1 MDEKTLVADTQ
12 PAEATGTCQQQAY
25 DFVKSRILNRDFK
38 PGQYITD
45 NQVAEELSISRTPV
59 REALR
64 ILEHEGF
71 LISQARQGWKVYT
84 LSLEDIHG
92 IFDIKLAVESM
103 VAGKAAEC
111 KDEEK
116 RANLKNALGKMRQAV
131 SATDYEAWRQADTEL
146 HYAIFAMYPNER
158 ALRIVENLNEQWYRL
173 RIGFVTLKGRMERS
187 FHEHVPLVESILAGN
202 GEEAERHMR
211 AHINNVQEEL
221 VQLLVNVVLP
231 FVQEGV

>member
-1 MDEKTLVADTQ
+1 MDEKILPVATQ
-12 PAEATGTCQQQAY
+12 PAEASGTFQRQVY
-25 DFVKSRILNRDFK
+25 DSVKSRILNRDFK

-45 NQVAEELSISRTPV
+45 KQIAEELNISRTPV

-103 VAGKAAEC
+103 VAGKAAAC
-111 KDEEK
+111 TDEEK
-116 RANLKNALGKMRQAV
+116 RANLKNALERMRQAV
-131 SATDYEAWRQADTEL
+131 SATDYEAWRQADAEL
-146 HYAIFAMYPNER
+146 HHAIFAMYSNER

-173 RIGFVTLKGRMERS
+173 RIGFVALKGRMERS

-221 VQLLVNVVLP
+221 VHLLVNVVLP